1 MWVLLY
7 HVRRR
12 ELMLKMTNLSAWSNH
27 NICGSAP
34 NDSAPASRASL
45 TAERRSEAGYTLV
58 ALLALMTVLATF
70 AMAIAPSAQQQAL
83 REKEKEAIFR
93 GEEVADA
100 IRMYYRYRS
109 GVLQQRGDAALP
121 SSMDQLLQGIPIPG
135 GSKNLQILRPSAARD
150 PLTIE
155 GEWRF
160 IRPRGEALVDFQQ
173 SVMFYANNIL
183 PQPRDPQILQ
193 LQQFAV
199 PPIVPLTNLGSQAPR
214 PSSNSADEDS
224 SGPFV
229 GVASRSDRASVLTF
243 YGIDHHN
250 QWIFTPLFR
259 N

>member
-1 MWVLLY
+1 VPALLY

-12 ELMLKMTNLSAWSNH
+12 ELILKMTNLSSWSNH
-27 NICGSAP
+27 NICGSASIG
-34 NDSAPASRASL
+34 SAPASRAGL
-45 TAERRSEAGYTLV
+45 AAERRSEAGYTLV

-70 AMAIAPSAQQQAL
+70 AMAVAPSVQQQAL
-83 REKEKEAIFR
+83 REREKEAIFR
-93 GEEVADA
+93 GEQIAEA

-121 SSMDQLLQGIPIPG
+121 SSMEQLLEGVPVPG
-135 GSKNLQILRPSAARD
+135 GTKKLQILRPSAARD

-160 IRPRGEALVDFQQ
+160 IRPRGEALIDFQQ
-173 SVMFYANNIL
+173 SVIFYAGNVL
-183 PQPRDPQILQ
+183 PQPRDPQIAQ

-199 PPIVPLTNLGSQAPR
+199 PPIVPLTNLGGERPR
-214 PSSNSADEDS
+214 PSSTAANEDS

-229 GVASRSDRASVLTF
+229 GVASRSERASVLTF
-243 YGIDHHN
+243 YGIEQHN